1 MNDRK
6 SKFLTLMLLL
16 NFVLV
21 LPGISIATPDVTVK
35 IDGTAVA
42 FPDQKPYIDSNNRT
56 LVPMR
61 APMEA
66 LGATVDWDNAT
77 RQAIFEKDGTTVVFT
92 IGSRSYTINGVNKT
106 MDTQAVI
113 TGDRTCIP
121 IRYAAEAIGATV
133 GWDGTTRT
141 VQISTKASVVGNT
154 LSAEKVAELKAIP
167 YDKTPDAEMGDPKI
181 TTSLNCS
188 DTYQGLIDHMVLKP
202 NQKFITSRELLYM
215 SSGSPGGT
223 GNFRLRGVV
232 QETNADGSI
241 TEYDAVASAF
251 YGGSSMYDGIVW
263 HEVAVI
269 ELGTWKVLN

>member
-1 MNDRK
+1 MMKRLK
-6 SKFLTLMLLL
+6 
-16 NFVLV
+16 LV
-21 LPGISIATPDVTVK
+21 ALVAILIMAMVIPVSAANDVTVK
-35 IDGTAVA
+35 IDGAAVA
-42 FPDQKPYIDSNNRT
+42 FPDQKPYIDSNDRT

-66 LGATVDWDNAT
+66 MGATVDWDNAA

-92 IGSRSYTINGVNKT
+92 IGSRTYIINGVNKT

-133 GWDGTTRT
+133 GWDGATRT
-141 VQISTKASVVGNT
+141 VLILTKASVVGNT
-154 LSAEKVAELKAIP
+154 LSAEKIAELKAFP
-167 YDKTPDAEMGDPKI
+167 YSDPPDAEMGDPKI

-188 DTYQGLIDHMVLKP
+188 DTYQGLLDHMVLKP

-215 SSGSPGGT
+215 DSGSPGGT
-223 GNFRLRGVV
+223 GWFCLRGVL
-232 QETNADGSI
+232 QETNLDGSV
-241 TEYDAVASAF
+241 TEYNAVASSF
-251 YGGSSMYDGIVW
+251 YGGSSKYDGIVW
-263 HEVAVI
+263 HNVSVL

>member
-1 MNDRK
+1 MMKRLK
-6 SKFLTLMLLL
+6 
-16 NFVLV
+16 LV
-21 LPGISIATPDVTVK
+21 ALVAILIMAMVIPVSAAAPNVTVK
-35 IDGTAVA
+35 IDGAAVA
-42 FPDQKPYIDSNNRT
+42 FPDQKPYIDSNDRT

-66 LGATVDWDNAT
+66 MDATVDWDNAA

-92 IGSRSYTINGVNKT
+92 IGSRTYTINGVNKT

-133 GWDGTTRT
+133 GWDGATRT
-141 VQISTKASVVGNT
+141 VLISTKASVVGNT
-154 LSAEKVAELKAIP
+154 LSAEKIAELKAIP
-167 YDKTPDAEMGDPKI
+167 YDKTPDAEMGDPKV
-181 TTSLNCS
+181 TTAPHCS
-188 DTYQGLIDHMVLKP
+188 DTYQGLLDHMVLKP

-215 SSGSPGGT
+215 DDGYPGGT
-223 GNFRLRGVV
+223 GWFSLRGVL

-241 TEYDAVASAF
+241 TKYNAVASAF

-263 HEVAVI
+263 HEVAVL
-269 ELGTWKVLN
+269 ELGTWKALN

>member
-1 MNDRK
+1 MMKRLK
-6 SKFLTLMLLL
+6 
-16 NFVLV
+16 LV
-21 LPGISIATPDVTVK
+21 ALVAILIMAMVIPVSAAAPNVTVK
-35 IDGTAVA
+35 IDGAAVA
-42 FPDQKPYIDSNNRT
+42 FPDQKPYIDSNDRT

-92 IGSRSYTINGVNKT
+92 IGSRTYTINGVNKT

-133 GWDGTTRT
+133 GWDGATRT
-141 VQISTKASVVGNT
+141 VLISTKAGVVGNT
-154 LSAEKVAELKAIP
+154 LSAEKIAELKAIP
-167 YDKTPDAEMGDPKI
+167 YDKTPDAEMGDPKV

-188 DTYQGLIDHMVLKP
+188 DTYQGLLDHMVLKP

-223 GNFRLRGVV
+223 GEFCLRGVL

-241 TEYDAVASAF
+241 NEYNAIASAF
-251 YGGSSMYDGIVW
+251 YGGSSKYDGIVW
-263 HEVAVI
+263 HNVSVI
-269 ELGTWKVLN
+269 EIGTWKVLN